1 MALLR
6 EWFELKKERAFP
18 KKFPYQVIIA
28 VAVFAL
34 LMAVFNLPEKNY
46 RIYDGAVSEETGTVF
61 LSAQYGGKSVLYI
74 YSAEGECIGE
84 YCFVEKLARSQF
96 NRVFRKDGFFWLYSQ
111 DQGVLYK
118 LDDAGKVQEAEKLNS
133 ETCDYYESLD
143 TWVGWEKNK
152 NKYSV
157 EINGILY
164 EYNDSDYFS
173 LKFKGDDRTFTV
185 TDSDKSL
192 RLVWDSSVRDND
204 REFETLTCEN

>member
-84 YCFVEKLARSQF
+84 
-96 NRVFRKDGFFWLYSQ
+96 
-111 DQGVLYK
+111 
-118 LDDAGKVQEAEKLNS
+118 
-133 ETCDYYESLD
+133 
-143 TWVGWEKNK
+143 
-152 NKYSV
+152 
-157 EINGILY
+157 
-164 EYNDSDYFS
+164 
-173 LKFKGDDRTFTV
+173 
-185 TDSDKSL
+185 
-192 RLVWDSSVRDND
+192 
-204 REFETLTCEN
+204 